1 MLSLVVSLNWKI
13 HQIDV
18 NNAFLNGDFQEKVY
32 MTQPHGF
39 EDKTYHSFVFQ
50 LRKGLY
56 GLKHAP
62 RAWYEKLKKAL
73 FDRGFTDFIVDSNL
87 FIFKKENVATY
98 ILIYVDDILECY
110 SLVQI

>member
-1 MLSLVVSLNWKI
+1 
-13 HQIDV
+13 
-18 NNAFLNGDFQEKVY
+18 

-73 FDRGFTDFIVDSNL
+73 FDRGFTDFIV
-87 FIFKKENVATY
+87 FIFKKENVAMH

-110 SLVQI
+110 SLFQI